1 MFNEGY
7 NFTLKI
13 RLIKHDTIVVVVHF
27 HLDKILRQRSI
38 FM

>member
-13 RLIKHDTIVVVVHF
+13 QLIKHDTIVVVHF
-27 HLDKILRQRSI
+27 HLDKILRQRNI